1 MKLIK
6 KVVFVLL
13 AIILTMAIVAFLL
26 SGRQSAQRSR
36 DMAAPPEKLWPLI
49 SDPRQWPKWAAWNQ
63 RDPNMKITYE
73 GADSGAGAKW
83 HWESKSEGN
92 GSMVFDSAEPN
103 KQLSYT
109 IAFPDMGSTA
119 KGTIALEPAG
129 SGTKVSWSFETELGN
144 NPMMRWFGLMIPNM
158 VGKDFDTGLENL
170 DRLAK

>member
-6 KVVFVLL
+6 KVLFVVLALIVIL
-13 AIILTMAIVAFLL
+13 AIVSFFLP
-26 SGRQSAQRSR
+26 SRQSAQRTR

-49 SDPRQWPKWAAWNQ
+49 ANPKEWPKWAAWNQ
-63 RDPNMKITYE
+63 RDPNMKISYE

-83 HWESKSEGN
+83 AWESKSEGN
-92 GSMVFDSAEPN
+92 GSMVFDTAEPN
-103 KQLSYT
+103 KQLTYT

-119 KGTIALEPAG
+119 KGRIALDPSG
-129 SGTKVSWSFETELGN
+129 SGTKVTWSFETDLGN

-170 DRLAK
+170 DRVTR